1 MTEPMI
7 LTYERE
13 ELAATVAFTV
23 IVSTVDG

>member
-13 ELAATVAFTV
+13 ELAAAIAFTAV
-23 IVSTVDG
+23 VSVVDG

>member
-13 ELAATVAFTV
+13 ELAAPVAFAAV
-23 IVSTVDG
+23 ISVVDG